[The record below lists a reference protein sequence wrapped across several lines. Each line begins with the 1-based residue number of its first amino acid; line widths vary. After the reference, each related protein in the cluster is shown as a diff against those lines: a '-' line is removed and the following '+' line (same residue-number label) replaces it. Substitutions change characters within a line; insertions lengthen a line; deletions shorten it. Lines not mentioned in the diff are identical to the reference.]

1 MKIGVLTS
9 SRADYGIYKPLLSRL
24 KLDKRFD
31 FEVIAFGMHFQIQH
45 GTTINEIEQDNYNKI
60 LKVDGMPTGD
70 SPIDISAGYGNL
82 VTAFS
87 EFWNKNSYDWVFA
100 LGDRF
105 EMSAAV
111 QAGIPF
117 EIKFAHLHGGETTL
131 GAVDNIYRHQITLA
145 SKLHFTAAEDFSE
158 RVEHLITK
166 NDCIF
171 NVGALSLSNI
181 NDVKLPKWVN
191 VCEKFQLPSVPFV
204 LSTFHPETV
213 ELEKNREYVD
223 VLMDTLSEL

>member
-1 MKIGVLTS
+1 M
-9 SRADYGIYKPLLSRL
+9 
-24 KLDKRFD
+24 
-31 FEVIAFGMHFQIQH
+31 
-45 GTTINEIEQDNYNKI
+45 
-60 LKVDGMPTGD
+60 
-70 SPIDISAGYGNL
+70 
-82 VTAFS
+82 
-87 EFWNKNSYDWVFA
+87 FA

-111 QAGIPF
+111 QANIPF

-145 SKLHFTAAEDFSE
+145 SKLHFTAAEEFSE
-158 RVEHLITK
+158 RVEQLINK

-181 NDVKLPKWVN
+181 NDFELPKWVS
-191 VCEKFQLPSVPFV
+191 VCEKFQLPSVPFI

-213 ELEKNREYVD
+213 ELEKNIED
-223 VLMDTLSEL
+223 LC